1 MRQFR
6 RPAPTPSILNILRAL
21 AATLVVSAV
30 VSAPVPMSAAQA
42 QTAPVE
48 PTRQRQAAA
57 AQGAPAGQTPVTPGP
72 AVVYQ
77 TDRRNAEE
85 TRERLRQVI
94 EQYSPSLFEV
104 FRHDPTLLR
113 NDQYLTSY
121 PGLAAFLQQHPE
133 IGHNPSYFVG
143 QPHWER
149 NRDPRTA
156 GIDVWRNMM
165 EGLTIFAGFSLAASV
180 FIWLIKTLI
189 DYRRWL
195 RLTRIQTE
203 AHTQLLD
210 RLTSNDDLMAYIQS
224 PSGRRFLESA
234 PIALD
239 ASNQRAVSAP
249 VSRILLSIQAGAVLA
264 CGGVGF
270 LYASGRVIEEIAPGL
285 FTIGVLAIAFG
296 VGFFVSAILAY
307 GLSERLGLL
316 STPASRPTT
325 E

>member
-6 RPAPTPSILNILRAL
+6 RPTPTPTTLTALRAL
-21 AATLVVSAV
+21 AGVLVTAAV
-30 VSAPVPMSAAQA
+30 LSAPVQISAQAPGAARPAPTTQAAQP
-42 QTAPVE
+42 APV
-48 PTRQRQAAA
+48 
-57 AQGAPAGQTPVTPGP
+57 APP
-72 AVVYQ
+72 AVAYEG
-77 TDRRNAEE
+77 DRRNAEE

-104 FRHDPTLLR
+104 FRHDPSLLR
-113 NDQYLTSY
+113 NDQYLASY

-133 IGHNPSYFVG
+133 VGHNPGYFVG
-143 QPHWER
+143 EPQWSR

-156 GIDVWRNMM
+156 TIDAWK
-165 EGLTIFAGFSLAASV
+165 ETIEHFTIIGAFGLAAFV
-180 FIWLIKTLI
+180 LTWLIRTFI

-195 RLTRIQTE
+195 RLTRIQTD
-203 AHTQLLD
+203 AHTKLLD
-210 RLTSNDDLMAYIQS
+210 RLTSNEDLMAYIQS

-239 ASNQRAVSAP
+239 GGAAKPVSAP
-249 VSRILLSIQAGAVLA
+249 VSRILMSLQAGVVLMA
-264 CGGVGF
+264 GGFGF
-270 LYASGRVIEEIAPGL
+270 IFASGRALEDVGPGL

-296 VGFFVSAILAY
+296 AGFFASAILAY

-316 STPASRPTT
+316 APPSARPT

>member
-1 MRQFR
+1 MTEFR
-6 RPAPTPSILNILRAL
+6 RAAPTPSTLTALRAL
-21 AATLVVSAV
+21 GGVLVASAIL
-30 VSAPVPMSAAQA
+30 SAPVSIDAQ
-42 QTAPVE
+42 APVE
-48 PTRQRQAAA
+48 RSPARPGAATQAPVPAPTV
-57 AQGAPAGQTPVTPGP
+57 P
-72 AVVYQ
+72 YQ
-77 TDRRNAEE
+77 EDRRSAEE
-85 TRERLRQVI
+85 TRDRLRRVI
-94 EQYSPSLFEV
+94 DQYSPSLHEV

-113 NDQYLTSY
+113 NEQYLASY

-133 IGHNPSYFVG
+133 VGHNPGYFVG
-143 QPHWER
+143 QLTFER

-156 GIDVWRNMM
+156 GVDLWRHMM
-165 EGLTIFAGFSLAASV
+165 EALTIFAGFGLAASV
-180 FIWLIKTLI
+180 LIWLIKTLI

-203 AHTQLLD
+203 AHTKLLD
-210 RLTSNDDLMAYIQS
+210 RLTSNEDLMAYIQS

-239 ASNQRAVSAP
+239 AAAQKSVSAP

-316 STPASRPTT
+316 TSPGRPTT

>member
-6 RPAPTPSILNILRAL
+6 RSTPTPTTLTALRAL
-21 AATLVVSAV
+21 AGVLVAAAI
-30 VSAPVPMSAAQA
+30 VSAPFPMSAQ
-42 QTAPVE
+42 APVE
-48 PTRQRQAAA
+48 GNRPRPPAAA
-57 AQGAPAGQTPVTPGP
+57 PQGQPAPSAAAPV
-72 AVVYQ
+72 AYQ
-77 TDRRNAEE
+77 DDRRSAEE
-85 TRERLRQVI
+85 TRDRLRKVV

-113 NDQYLTSY
+113 NEQYLASY

-133 IGHNPSYFVG
+133 IGHNPGFFVG

-156 GIDVWRNMM
+156 GVDLWRHMF
-165 EGLTIFAGFSLAASV
+165 EALAIFGGFGMAASV
-180 FIWLIKTLI
+180 LIWLIKTLV

-203 AHTQLLD
+203 AHTKLLD
-210 RLTSNDDLMAYIQS
+210 RLTSNEDLMAYIQS

-239 ASNQRAVSAP
+239 ASTPRAVSAP
-249 VSRILLSIQAGAVLA
+249 VSRILLSIQMGVVLA

-270 LYASGRVIEEIAPGL
+270 LYASGRVIEEVAPGL
-285 FTIGVLAIAFG
+285 LTIGILAIAFG

-316 STPASRPTT
+316 APLSNRPT

>member
-1 MRQFR
+1 MSQSR
-6 RPAPTPSILNILRAL
+6 RPAPTPSSLTGLRAL
-21 AATLVVSAV
+21 AGVRVASAILA
-30 VSAPVPMSAAQA
+30 APVSTDAQ
-42 QTAPVE
+42 APVE
-48 PTRQRQAAA
+48 SRRPAGAQEAAA
-57 AQGAPAGQTPVTPGP
+57 PPAPPVS
-72 AVVYQ
+72 YDN
-77 TDRRNAEE
+77 DRRNAEE
-85 TRERLRQVI
+85 TRQRLRQVI
-94 EQYSPSLFEV
+94 ERYSPSLFEV
-104 FRHDPTLLR
+104 FKHDPTLLR
-113 NDQYLTSY
+113 NEQYLASY

-133 IGHNPSYFVG
+133 VGHNPSFFVG
-143 QPHWER
+143 EPQWER

-156 GIDVWRNMM
+156 GVDLWRHMM
-165 EGLTIFAGFSLAASV
+165 EALTIFAGFGLAASV
-180 FIWLIKTLI
+180 LIWLIKTLI

-203 AHTQLLD
+203 AHTKLLD
-210 RLTSNDDLMAYIQS
+210 RLTSNEDLMAYIQS

-239 ASNQRAVSAP
+239 AAAQKSVSAP

-316 STPASRPTT
+316 TTPGRPTT

>member
-1 MRQFR
+1 MSQIR
-6 RPAPTPSILNILRAL
+6 RSAPTFSSLTALRAL
-21 AATLVVSAV
+21 AGVLVASAIL
-30 VSAPVPMSAAQA
+30 SAPVSIDAQA
-42 QTAPVE
+42 PIESRQPVR
-48 PTRQRQAAA
+48 PQGG
-57 AQGAPAGQTPVTPGP
+57 AQAPAPAPAPPVS
-72 AVVYQ
+72 YEN
-77 TDRRNAEE
+77 DRRNAEE
-85 TRERLRQVI
+85 TRQRLRQVI
-94 EQYSPSLFEV
+94 ERYSPSLFEV
-104 FRHDPTLLR
+104 FKHDPTLLR
-113 NDQYLTSY
+113 NEEYLASY

-133 IGHNPSYFVG
+133 VGHNPSFFVG
-143 QPHWER
+143 QPSWER
-149 NRDPRTA
+149 SDPRTA
-156 GIDVWRNMM
+156 GVDLWRHMM
-165 EGLTIFAGFSLAASV
+165 EALTIFAGFGLAASV
-180 FIWLIKTLI
+180 LIWLIKTLI

-203 AHTQLLD
+203 AHTKLLD
-210 RLTSNDDLMAYIQS
+210 RLTSNEDLMAYIQS

-239 ASNQRAVSAP
+239 AAAQKTVSAP

-316 STPASRPTT
+316 TTPGRATT